1 MLWYAILHI
10 IGKIQESTGELRV
23 MPIVSVIQVGKSF
36 GAERIFEDV
45 SFQINE
51 DDRIGLVCPNG
62 AGKSTLLNILAGREE
77 PDEGTIAI
85 ARNTRIGYL
94 AQVMEFQP
102 ENTLRDEML
111 TVFAEVRQWEQ
122 SINELAIALSKPEA
136 QHDSSFHE
144 ELLQRYATLQV
155 NFEHA
160 GGYTYENRV
169 DQVLDGLG
177 FTREQQESPVL
188 QLSGGQQTRAA
199 LGKLLLQEPD
209 LLLLD
214 EPTNHLDLAALEW
227 LETYLSNWKGAMVV
241 VAHDRYFL
249 DKIVS
254 RTIEMAFGGIEQY
267 PGNYTKYLHLREER
281 MERRTREYE
290 AQRAHIAH
298 TEEFIRRYKA
308 GQRSRE
314 ARGRQKL
321 LDRLERVKRPQDF
334 PEMHFEF
341 TSVVDSGLVVIST
354 QKLAVGYSSD
364 TPESPEPPESPEL
377 VRVADLE
384 LLRGDCVGLL
394 GPNGSG
400 KTTLLRTIIG
410 ELSPVSG
417 QVIIGHNV
425 RIGYYSQ
432 THAGLNAERSIID
445 EIRQVSV
452 LSEEGARTFL
462 GRFLFSGD
470 DVFKA
475 IGTLSGGERSRVALA
490 KLTLQGSNL
499 LILDEPTNHL
509 DLQSRQFL
517 EEMLGEFEGT
527 LLFVSHDRYF
537 IDSLATKVWVIDD
550 GVLIP
555 YMGNYTEYR
564 TRKQPIVLDVPLS
577 ARVSNGNKNGSAPAV
592 TSTKAAAASRSG
604 NKKNSKVKV
613 RTLEEVES
621 DIEKAEEHVK
631 SIEEA
636 LYEAALNADAALLTQ
651 YSAEYEQAKTRV
663 DELLEEWERLAE
675 SAS

>member
-1 MLWYAILHI
+1 
-10 IGKIQESTGELRV
+10 
-23 MPIVSVIQVGKSF
+23 MPILSVMQVGKSF
-36 GAERIFEDV
+36 GAERIFRDV
-45 SFQINE
+45 SFQVNA
-51 DDRIGLVCPNG
+51 DDRIGLVGPNG
-62 AGKSTLLNILAGREE
+62 AGKTTLLNMLAGREDA
-77 PDEGTIAI
+77 DEGHVAV

-94 AQVMEFQP
+94 LQSTDFQA
-102 ENTLRDEML
+102 ENTLREEML
-111 TVFAEVRQWEQ
+111 TVFAEVRGWEHKL
-122 SINELAIALSKPEA
+122 SELGLALAGAADPGL
-136 QHDSSFHE
+136 HE
-144 ELLQRYATLQV
+144 ELLQHYAELQTQL
-155 NFEHA
+155 EHA
-160 GGYTYENRV
+160 GGYTYEHRV

-227 LETYLSNWKGAMVV
+227 LEAYLAGWKGAMVV

-249 DKIVS
+249 DKVVS
-254 RTIEMAFGGIEQY
+254 RTIEMAFGRIEEY

-281 MERRTREYE
+281 MERRLREYE
-290 AQRAHIAH
+290 AQQAHIAH

-321 LDRLERVKRPQDF
+321 LNRLDRVERPQDF
-334 PEMHFEF
+334 PEMRFEF
-341 TSVVDSGLVVIST
+341 TPVVDSGLVVIAT
-354 QKLAVGYSSD
+354 QKLTIGYKNEARER
-364 TPESPEPPESPEL
+364 TEL

-394 GPNGSG
+394 GSNGSG

-410 ELSPVSG
+410 QLQPVGG
-417 QVIIGHNV
+417 QVFLGHNV

-432 THAGLNAERSIID
+432 THAGLNDERSVLD
-445 EIRQVSV
+445 EIRQMSA

-470 DVFKA
+470 DVFKP
-475 IGTLSGGERSRVALA
+475 IGALSGGERSRVALA

-517 EEMLGEFEGT
+517 EEVLGEFEGT

-537 IDSLATKVWVIDD
+537 IDSLASKVWVIED

-564 TRKQPIVLDVPLS
+564 TRKQPIVLDVSIS
-577 ARVSNGNKNGSAPAV
+577 ARARNGSAENTTA
-592 TSTKAAAASRSG
+592 TTTKTAAQAPRAKSRKG
-604 NKKNSKVKV
+604 SKVKE
-613 RTLEEVES
+613 RTLEDVEG
-621 DIEKAEEHVK
+621 DIEKAEERVK
-631 SIEEA
+631 GVEEA
-636 LYEAALNADAALLTQ
+636 LSEAALQADAAMLTQ
-651 YSAEYEQAKTRV
+651 LTAEYEQARV
-663 DELLEEWERLAE
+663 QVEELLIEWERLAE
-675 SAS
+675 EAS